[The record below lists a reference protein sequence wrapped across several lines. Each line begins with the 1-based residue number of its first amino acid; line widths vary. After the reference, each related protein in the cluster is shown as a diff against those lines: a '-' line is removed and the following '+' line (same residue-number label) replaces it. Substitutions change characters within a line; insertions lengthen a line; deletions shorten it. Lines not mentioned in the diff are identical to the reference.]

1 MKPILPIFAVILV
14 VALVFFRLHK
24 QSGMMELQRC
34 RTAVGQAKS
43 WTVESISEPVS
54 PNYVTT
60 TTRTKV
66 SCPDDYEYLFRSR
79 TPDDVMTEQS
89 TIHSNGVTYFESHD
103 GKWQTVSYVTDPPN
117 HVECGKGPAVLQQT
131 VLVAIVELPRRTAG
145 KIAEGKLQTING
157 TSCQDWNLEFG
168 NEWPQIQAFTVCIDP
183 KTHLPRRITFV
194 NPGGTQ
200 EFKDWNSTVVQ
211 PPTV

>member
-1 MKPILPIFAVILV
+1 MV
-14 VALVFFRLHK
+14 
-24 QSGMMELQRC
+24 ELQRC

-54 PNYVTT
+54 PNFVTMRR
-60 TTRTKV
+60 RTKV

-89 TIHSNGVTYFESHD
+89 TIHANGVTYVESHD
-103 GKWQTVSYVTDPPN
+103 GKWETVTYTTDAQI

-131 VLVAIVELPRRTAG
+131 VLVAIVELPRRNAG
-145 KIAEGKLQTING
+145 NIIEGQLQTIDG
-157 TSCQDWNLEFG
+157 TSCRDWNLEFG

-194 NPGGTQ
+194 NPGGIQ